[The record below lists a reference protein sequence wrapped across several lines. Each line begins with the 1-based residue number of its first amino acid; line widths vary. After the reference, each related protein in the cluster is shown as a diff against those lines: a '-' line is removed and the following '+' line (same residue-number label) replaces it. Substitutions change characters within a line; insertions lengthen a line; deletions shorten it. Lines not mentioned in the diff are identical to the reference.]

1 MKNKIVKWMKYMI
14 VFVLVIAM
22 LLPMTAP
29 VSVHAAEGLYLAYQN
44 TETGKTVVNL
54 KGASA
59 KAVYKVTELN
69 MSKGDCVDLCFI
81 NASFLWYNAKWTSDN
96 EKVATVNSAGVIT
109 AVGEGIAK
117 ITLTYDIRL
126 SNKKESTSVTVYV
139 GKDNWKLHIGT
150 TASDIPESRELKVG
164 RNLDL
169 AFWGVSDWN
178 SGKLFEIEWMTSDEK
193 VLFVDK
199 STGVIT
205 ALKPGTAKIAIRL
218 FNKVSNITI
227 NDTIGVKVLPMAFS
241 DSMWQNGNY
250 LTYGEN
256 YFRLFSGDYMFRIPG
271 SILDKHVLKEYGRI
285 AETPSGGAITENYY
299 NAVSKLNNLDKFLMG
314 AFEFLQNGTS
324 ATVNAFLGGEDTYE
338 EGKAYACILRFV
350 EELHKNENSINSIV
364 SDAAGTTDILNSI
377 YSEAVDLSKSEMI
390 ESLGDSKYL
399 TETEIKEMVNE
410 LYANY
415 DLIGD
420 LVSEGVSITEY
431 IASTMRLHEVDE
443 AVLYLLSQCTSNG
456 SSLNTALNV
465 LYRERSKNGVAACA
479 EKYLSDKAADVINGI
494 IDKGTGGV
502 SNAIIKAAGKVEEV
516 LHLDMDS
523 YYAAV
528 EYSCYQAELRNY
540 CKSLL
545 KEINANFNSYTEE
558 ELKDKIE
565 AYEFAYEAYI
575 TASRMMLEEAL
586 KIAKSAEKGKVQ
598 ASLNALNAFDY
609 NSAVDLAMKYFKMDN
624 PKADE
629 HEKVFTVRDNSSE
642 QTSGKSEK
650 KQYGYYHYTDGN
662 GDYAVC
668 AYYGQETDG
677 WKNIYR
683 EEIWVDEPLKL
694 EKSTATSL
702 KHPEVNG
709 CKSAGCLEGDFWDA
723 GGRYIDEN
731 GVLWYREQTRI
742 VDKNVTETQKKTLIK
757 EAQSIAVSDSI
768 SLVEGTRYSFKNAS
782 SEWHMNVKSAGK
794 SNGTQINLW
803 PLDMSEPNTQ
813 CYTVTVVS
821 AEEKTIMIS
830 PVCAP
835 GMYIDVR
842 RGGNPL
848 AAAQLISL
856 WEADGDT
863 TKEIVIEM
871 LEDGSC
877 YLTFKD
883 NREYCIGAKSEAAA
897 ETKQTQLVVCKKTGA
912 AEQRWYLCD
921 ENGIVLGKKQEASQN
936 TSAKDAVLQAK
947 MEKLVSELLRANKIA
962 LKDKDV
968 IVKDPYFTT
977 TAEAVANPS
986 ADECYNEYVVN
997 MEWFKA
1003 VFFKDVSED
1012 EYIDADNFPKHWGQ
1026 KTEGNHGYSCHGFAC
1041 FAQWYLYKEKNT
1053 DKIISK
1059 GRVAEGTYTEE
1070 FLRENLQVGDVIR
1083 VKMNGGAEYHSMI
1096 FHSFTD
1102 KGIKVLDCN
1111 FGKTN
1116 MVRIDEVKYTQWKKT
1131 SPVYVY
1137 RVQE

>member
-1 MKNKIVKWMKYMI
+1 MIEKKRKWVQRLI
-14 VFVLVIAM
+14 VFMLVIAM

-29 VSVHAAEGLYLAYQN
+29 VSVQAAENDLYLAYQEDEFG
-44 TETGKTVVNL
+44 TTVTKL
-54 KGASA
+54 K
-59 KAVYKVTELN
+59 KAQREAYKVTELN
-69 MSKGDCVDLCFI
+69 MNKGNCVDLCFI
-81 NASFLWYNAKWTSDN
+81 NAALSWDNARWTSDN
-96 EKVATVNSAGVIT
+96 KKVATVNGDGVIT
-109 AVGEGIAK
+109 AVGEGVAK
-117 ITLTYDIRL
+117 ITLTYDFGL
-126 SNKKESTSVTVYV
+126 FSEKEESASVTVYV

-150 TASDIPESRELKVG
+150 TANDIPESRELKVG
-164 RNLDL
+164 RKFDL

-178 SGKLFEIEWMTSDEK
+178 GGKLFEVEWMSSDENI
-193 VLFVDK
+193 LSVDK

-205 ALKPGTAKIAIRL
+205 ALKPGTAKVDIYL
-218 FNKVSNITI
+218 YNKASNITV
-227 NDTIGVKVLPMAFS
+227 NDTIEVKVLPKAYS
-241 DSMWQNGNY
+241 DNTWQNENY

-256 YFRLFSGDYMFRIPG
+256 YFRLFSGDYMYRIPG

-285 AETPSGGAITENYY
+285 AETPSGGAITESYY
-299 NAVSKLNNLDKFLMG
+299 NAVSKLSGLDKFLMG
-314 AFEFLQNGTS
+314 TFEFLQNGTS
-324 ATVNAFLGGEDTYE
+324 ITINAVAGGGATYE
-338 EGKAYACILRFV
+338 ESKMYACILRFV
-350 EELHKNENSINSIV
+350 EELHKNENSINAIV
-364 SDAAGTTDILNSI
+364 SDAAGTTEILNSI

-390 ESLGDSKYL
+390 EIFGESKYL

-410 LYANY
+410 LYKNY

-420 LVSEGVSITEY
+420 LVSEGVTITEY
-431 IASTMRLHEVDE
+431 IGSTMRLHEVDE

-456 SSLNTALNV
+456 SSINTALNV
-465 LYRERSKNGVAACA
+465 LYRERGKNGVAACA
-479 EKYLSDKAADVINGI
+479 EKYLSNKAADVINGI
-494 IDKGTGGV
+494 ISKGTGGA
-502 SNAIIKAAGKVEEV
+502 SKAIIKAAGKVEEI

-528 EYSCYQAELRNY
+528 EYSCYQAELRYY
-540 CKSLL
+540 CKGLL
-545 KEINANFNSYTEE
+545 REINENFNSYTEE

-598 ASLNALNAFDY
+598 ASINALETFDY
-609 NSAVDLAMKYFKMDN
+609 NSAVDLAMKYFKLDN
-624 PKADE
+624 PKANE
-629 HEKVFTVRDNSSE
+629 HEKVFAVPGNSSE
-642 QTSGKSEK
+642 ESTARREK
-650 KQYGYYHYTDGN
+650 TQYGYYHYTDGK

-683 EEIWVDEPLKL
+683 EEIWVDEPLEL
-694 EKSTATSL
+694 ISTTATSL
-702 KHPEVNG
+702 KHPEVSS
-709 CKSAGCLEGDFWDA
+709 CKAAGCLDGDFWNA

-731 GVLWYREQTRI
+731 GVLWYREQTR
-742 VDKNVTETQKKTLIK
+742 VVGKDVAEAQKKTVIK
-757 EAQSIAVSDSI
+757 EELSIAVSDSI
-768 SLVEGTRYSFKNAS
+768 TLAEGTRYSFKNVS
-782 SEWHMNVKSAGK
+782 SKWHMNVKSAGK

-813 CYTVTVVS
+813 CYTITIVS
-821 AEEKTIMIS
+821 AEEKSFMIS

-835 GMYIDVR
+835 DMYIDVR

-848 AAAQLISL
+848 AATQLISL

-877 YLTFKD
+877 YLTFRD
-883 NREYCIGAKSEAAA
+883 NRGYCIGAKSETAA

-921 ENGIVLGKKQEASQN
+921 ENGTILGKKQEVSQN

-947 MEKLVSELLRANKIA
+947 MEELFSELLRANKID
-962 LKDKDV
+962 LKNDDV
-968 IVKDPYFTT
+968 KEAYFTT
-977 TAEAVANPS
+977 TAKAVADPG
-986 ADECYNEYVVN
+986 ADECYNDAVIKTN
-997 MEWFKA
+997 GFME
-1003 VFFKDVSED
+1003 VFFKGVSKED
-1012 EYIDADNFPKHWGQ
+1012 ISADNFPKHWGQ
-1026 KTEGNHGYSCHGFAC
+1026 KAEGNHGYSCHGFAC

-1059 GRVAEGTYTEE
+1059 GRVATGTYTKE
-1070 FLRENLQVGDVIR
+1070 FLQNNLQVGDVIR
-1083 VKMNGGAEYHSMI
+1083 VKIYGDVYHSMI

-1102 KGIKVLDCN
+1102 CGIKVLDCN
-1111 FGKTN
+1111 FGGTN
-1116 MVRIDEVKYTQWKKT
+1116 MVRIGEVTYTHWKKT
-1131 SPVYVY
+1131 CPVYIY